1 MNRVDRLDPSEEAV
15 LKLSSCLTSER
26 AIPNYMMRPHVLGT
40 PTPSSS
46 LYAFLMKHDFV
57 SVITNK
63 EKGRLLLEL
72 KLNVSQS
79 EKQERTVSSVRKKEL
94 FFLASHLMQ
103 VS

>member
-1 MNRVDRLDPSEEAV
+1 
-15 LKLSSCLTSER
+15 
-26 AIPNYMMRPHVLGT
+26 
-40 PTPSSS
+40 
-46 LYAFLMKHDFV
+46 MKHDFV